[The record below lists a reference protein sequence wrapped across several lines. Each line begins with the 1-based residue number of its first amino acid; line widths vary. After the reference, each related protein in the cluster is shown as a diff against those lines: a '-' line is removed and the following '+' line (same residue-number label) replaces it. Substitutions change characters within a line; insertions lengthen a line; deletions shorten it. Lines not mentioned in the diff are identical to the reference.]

1 MGVYYKKN
9 PTRSSI
15 TRQPHPEKGNHT
27 MHTVLAADAGNT
39 TVTVT
44 CFRDGSA
51 LFTGRIDTDREE
63 GEDTYLTGMRALLR
77 ANGIRADEIDGSV
90 LSSVVPEIT
99 QALSQALSDMTG
111 KNPLVVSSALDTGIT
126 VSPAYGGTL
135 GNDRLTD
142 CAAALHLYGGP
153 VAVFDLGSCTTVSVA
168 DENGVFVGGMITAG
182 IQMSLTACHEHTS
195 QLPLLT
201 ADLPAHVIG
210 RNTASCMQSGAV
222 IGAAAMI
229 DGFCERIEQELC
241 TDSLRTV
248 LTGGLG
254 KLVIPFCRTEV
265 AFEPDLLVKG
275 LLYIYERNRGIS
287 D

>member
-1 MGVYYKKN
+1 MWYYSIEKHLG
-9 PTRSSI
+9 RSSI
-15 TRQPHPEKGNHT
+15 ADKLHPEKGYHAMN
-27 MHTVLAADAGNT
+27 TVIAADAGNT

-44 CFRDGSA
+44 CFRDGSV
-51 LFTGRIDTDREE
+51 LFTGKIDTDREK
-63 GEDTYLTGMRALLR
+63 GEKTYLR
-77 ANGIRADEIDGSV
+77 GIRSLLLTNKISETEIGGSV

-99 QALSQALSDMTG
+99 QALSQALHDITG
-111 KNPLVVSSALDTGIT
+111 AYPVTVSAALDTGIT
-126 VSPAYGGTL
+126 VSPSYGGTL

-168 DENGVFVGGMITAG
+168 DEDGVFVGGMITAG

-201 ADLPAHVIG
+201 ADFPEHVIG
-210 RNTASCMQSGAV
+210 ENTASCMQSGAV

-229 DGFCERIEQELC
+229 DGFCERIRDELNARA
-241 TDSLRTV
+241 LRTV

-254 KLVIPFCRTEV
+254 KLVIPFCREEV
-265 AFEPDLLVKG
+265 VYEPDLLVKG
-275 LLYIYERNRGIS
+275 LLYIYERNR
-287 D
+287 

>member
-1 MGVYYKKN
+1 MEVYYRNKFSAGAILYK
-9 PTRSSI
+9 TASGERKS
-15 TRQPHPEKGNHT
+15 H

-63 GEDTYLTGMRALLR
+63 GENTYLTGIRALMR
-77 ANGIRADEIDGSV
+77 TNGIRENEVDGSV

-99 QALSQALSDMTG
+99 QALSGALYEITG
-111 KNPLVVSSALDTGIT
+111 KYPLIVSSFLDTGIT

-153 VAVFDLGSCTTVSVA
+153 AAVFDLGSCTTVSVV
-168 DENGVFVGGMITAG
+168 DENGMFVGGMITAG

-201 ADLPAHVIG
+201 ADLPQHVIG
-210 RNTASCMQSGAV
+210 KNTASCMQSGAV

-241 TDSLRTV
+241 TDSLKTV

-265 AFEPDLLVKG
+265 VYEPDLLVKG
-275 LLYIYERNRGIS
+275 LLYIYERNR
-287 D
+287 